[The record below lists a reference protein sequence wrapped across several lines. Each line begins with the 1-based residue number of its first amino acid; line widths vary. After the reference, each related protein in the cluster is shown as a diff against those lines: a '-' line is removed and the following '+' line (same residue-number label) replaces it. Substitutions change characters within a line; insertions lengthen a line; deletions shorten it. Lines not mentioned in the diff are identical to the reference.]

1 MRHVHHIIPRHRGG
15 SDDPSNLIEL
25 SITQHAMWHFA
36 DWQLTQTPENFIA
49 WRSLA
54 GLIDDQQATFEA
66 QSLGGKRAVKKL
78 QEWWTNQPPERRS
91 EAASHAG
98 KIGGRTNALS
108 GHCARIAGLG
118 GKAAAG
124 RGAKKTNSQRWQ
136 CLVTGYV
143 SNSGGLSCY
152 QKKRGIDTNLRV
164 QIFHS
169 DS

>member
-1 MRHVHHIIPRHRGG
+1 VRHVHHIIPRHRGG

-54 GLIDDQQATFEA
+54 GIISKEQAVFEA
-66 QSLGGKRAVKKL
+66 QSLGGKRAITKT
-78 QEWWTNQPPERRS
+78 QEWWMNQAPERRS
-91 EAASHAG
+91 QVASRGG
-98 KIGGRTNALS
+98 KVGGRTNALS

-124 RGAKKTNSQRWQ
+124 KGAKNSNAQRWK
-136 CLVTGYV
+136 CLETGHI
-143 SNSGGLSCY
+143 SNPGGLSRF
-152 QKKRGIDTNLRV
+152 QKKRGIDTSLRV
-164 QIFHS
+164 RV
-169 DS
+169 D